1 MTESFAA
8 ATSLLVDA
16 ARFFVRHYPIVFAF
30 GALASVQRFV
40 SVSRY
45 DVPLLT
51 GFSGEVVTMAVRI
64 AFAVWVVRAVLR
76 DRPDPPTTSAGT
88 LGIVLASTA
97 YLVLMTLVFKVG
109 LDLIG
114 NRLVAEAH
122 QATYTSW
129 ELAVKNVTVI
139 PFVLAWLVILVI
151 GLASRPATDD
161 DAASSAPAVSR
172 EQPSPDRP
180 AEH

>member
-8 ATSLLVDA
+8 ATSLLAEA

-51 GFSGEVVTMAVRI
+51 GISGELITMAVRI

-114 NRLVAEAH
+114 SRLVAEAH
-122 QATYTSW
+122 QTTYTSW
-129 ELAVKNVTVI
+129 ELALKNVTVI
-139 PFVLAWLVILVI
+139 PFVLVWMVILVVA
-151 GLASRPATDD
+151 LVSRPATDH
-161 DAASSAPAVSR
+161 ASPPTVTL

-180 AEH
+180 AER